1 MSIRYKILLPLLGFL
16 LLAGLLAGIT
26 GLVGLG
32 AVGDLSRL
40 AERTAEA
47 AETSRAARDQ
57 FHRAEELV
65 ARVSAMTD
73 LLDMAP
79 IQTEFTGAGDR
90 LTVLLGRLK
99 DIALSDSMQALA
111 RSAEAEAR
119 QWRGD
124 AEILLGIRQA
134 REIPVQERMAQQ
146 SRRLRQ
152 RFDEAVA
159 LAAADARAQMQ
170 ATREATAWKI
180 WAMLGLGGGVVLIG
194 SITAL
199 WLAGNLARPLVR
211 LTDETTRLANGDTS
225 VALAAANRRDE
236 IGAIARAV
244 VAIRDTSRAEAAQ
257 QVEAT
262 EAARLREEQAR
273 RAMLHD
279 LADRFEH
286 SVGGIVA
293 HVAEAVTGLQASSGT
308 MQAAVGGTALRSTSA
323 AEAAHRTAGNVN
335 AVAAAAEA
343 LGSTVQEIGRQ
354 VAHAAGMSSAAVEA
368 AARTD
373 AIMAALS
380 AAAARIGDVVG
391 LVSTIAGQTNL
402 LALNAT
408 IEAARAGEAGR
419 GFAVVA
425 AEVKELAAQTAK
437 ATDEIGQQIGA
448 IQGATS
454 GAAEAIQD
462 ITAQIHAL
470 SGVTTRI
477 ASAVDG
483 QGVTTREIVRS
494 MSEASGGTDKVTA
507 DISEVARS
515 AGAAG
520 HAAEAVASSADDLAV
535 QSRALHTEID
545 QFLRNVRAA

>member
-99 DIALSDSMQALA
+99 DIALSESMQALA

-134 REIPVQERMAQQ
+134 REIPVQERMVQQ

-273 RAMLHD
+273 RTMLHD
-279 LADRFEH
+279 LADRFER

-335 AVAAAAEA
+335 AVAAAAET

-483 QGVTTREIVRS
+483 QGVTTREIVRI

-515 AGAAG
+515 AGDAG
-520 HAAEAVASSADDLAV
+520 HAAEAVATSADDLAV